1 MSCLRVTL
9 VKVVA
14 ILTPYLSSL
23 VINFPILFNR
33 NVDIGVN
40 CIVEGF
46 SVTRHIQV
54 IVAADEGGIDL
65 LTVGV
70 ADN

>member
-1 MSCLRVTL
+1 M
-9 VKVVA
+9 A

-65 LTVGV
+65 LSVGV
-70 ADN
+70 ADNWGISVLA